1 MGSYLSYP
9 SSHYLSPCFQFLLT
23 QRNSSRRWSP
33 LVPSVAPCFHA
44 HSLGATCPHC
54 RIRSPM
60 PLLPVSSTLASAIG
74 PVGPCPTPSVVRAL
88 AGGGWGR
95 GHNWEAR
102 HGALSTWE
110 LSSSRPAARRR
121 RRDKVPW
128 AAGGTTDGAHAVSAL
143 HSGGAGKVRVCCGR
157 EESRWELT
165 IVANRASDG
174 GKVRARSS
182 PR

>member
-1 MGSYLSYP
+1 
-9 SSHYLSPCFQFLLT
+9 
-23 QRNSSRRWSP
+23 
-33 LVPSVAPCFHA
+33 VPSVAPCFHA

-143 HSGGAGKVRVCCGR
+143 VVWTSLGPRP
-157 EESRWELT
+157 RWVPGPTTRWAPGTTRLALHD
-165 IVANRASDG
+165 I
-174 GKVRARSS
+174 
-182 PR
+182 